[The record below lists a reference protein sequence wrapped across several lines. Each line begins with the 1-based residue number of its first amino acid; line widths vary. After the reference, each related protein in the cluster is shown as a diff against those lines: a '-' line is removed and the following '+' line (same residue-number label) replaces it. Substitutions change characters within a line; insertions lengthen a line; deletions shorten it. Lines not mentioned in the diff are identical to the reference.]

1 MESCAFFDGVPN
13 YGQEHFNRY
22 FKNLFYNG
30 ISVSDAGI
38 MELPVTVSGDSL
50 ILGAGFA
57 IINGF
62 SYNNDSDREITVE
75 ADSSFERIDR
85 VVIRLD
91 LPQKK
96 VYSAVITG
104 VPGSEP
110 KPPAITRNGVIYEL
124 SLAQVRVK
132 PSGNRTVTDERSN
145 VQLCGA
151 LRPRNMTEFEAMIRE
166 YQRRFEEWFASQQ
179 GKGWRNIYAQQS
191 TPDGAVEG
199 SIWMEQISVLT

>member
-30 ISVSDAGI
+30 ISVSDAGV
-38 MELPVTVSGDSL
+38 MELPVSVSGSSVV
-50 ILGAGFA
+50 IGTGFA

-62 SYNNDSDREITVE
+62 SYNNDSARGITVRP
-75 ADSSFERIDR
+75 DGSFDRIDR

-96 VYSAVITG
+96 VYSALVTG
-104 VPGSEP
+104 TPGSNP
-110 KPPAITRNGVIYEL
+110 KPPELTRNGVIYEL

-132 PSGNRTVTDERSN
+132 PSGTLTVTDERSDA
-145 VQLCGA
+145 QLCGA
-151 LRPRNMTEFEAMIRE
+151 LRPRNMTEFEEMIRE
-166 YQRRFEEWFASQQ
+166 YQRRFEEWFNAQQ
-179 GKGWRNIYAQQS
+179 GKGWRNIYVQRDI
-191 TPDGAVEG
+191 PGGAVSG
-199 SIWMEQISVLT
+199 SIWIGELI